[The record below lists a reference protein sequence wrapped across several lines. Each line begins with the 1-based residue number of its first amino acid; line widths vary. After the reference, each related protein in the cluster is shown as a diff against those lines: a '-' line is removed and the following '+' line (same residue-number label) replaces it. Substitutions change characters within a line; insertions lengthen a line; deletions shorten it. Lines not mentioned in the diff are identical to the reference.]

1 MDELTSALL
10 DSATAE
16 GNSGGQTIEEAPQQ
30 AEGNSVESQ
39 AQSTPPA
46 QPQRRSLYDDPDFRA
61 VMSARDAAHA
71 AQMRQLQ
78 QQYEQLQ
85 QQYEQVALKDMDDV
99 EKAEWQAQ
107 KAQQE
112 AARYRQ
118 ILEQQQQAAQ
128 LEAQK
133 RADLER
139 IASLTGVSVDKL
151 QDAESY
157 DQAWERAV
165 KLMKGDAE
173 QKKAANM
180 PYLGGGTASTP
191 ATRRDAA
198 IRDAFKAN
206 NSVAAVRSVLF
217 DD

>member
-1 MDELTSALL
+1 MDELTSALM
-10 DSATAE
+10 DSAPAE
-16 GNSGGQTIEEAPQQ
+16 GNSDGQTIQSDAPQQ
-30 AEGNSVESQ
+30 AEQTSAGS
-39 AQSTPPA
+39 
-46 QPQRRSLYDDPDFRA
+46 QPQPQQRRNLQDDPDFRA
-61 VMSARDAAHA
+61 VISARDAAHA
-71 AQMRQLQ
+71 AQMRQIQ
-78 QQYEQLQ
+78 TQYEQLQ
-85 QQYEQVALKDMDDV
+85 QQYENVALKDMDDF
-99 EKAEWQAQ
+99 EKAQWQAQ

-112 AARYRQ
+112 AQRYRQ

-133 RADLER
+133 RSDLER
-139 IASLTGVSVDKL
+139 IAALTGVGVDKL

-157 DQAWERAV
+157 DAAWERAV
-165 KLMKGDAE
+165 RMMRGDAE

-191 ATRRDAA
+191 GTRKDAA

-206 NSVAAVRSVLF
+206 NAIAAVRSVLY